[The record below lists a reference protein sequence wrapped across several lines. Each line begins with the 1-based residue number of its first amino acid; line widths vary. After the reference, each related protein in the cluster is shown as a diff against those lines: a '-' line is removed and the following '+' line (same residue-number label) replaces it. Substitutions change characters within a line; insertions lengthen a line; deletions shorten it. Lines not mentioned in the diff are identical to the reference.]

1 MSKKRIVLA
10 EDFNASRR
18 IIKNVLERLD
28 CEVLEASDGREA
40 LKYFDG
46 DTVDLV
52 ITDYNMPNMN
62 GAELVEYL
70 RGIEKYQYIPVL
82 LLSTETNEEKINKVY
97 SAKITAWIKK
107 PFELVEFQKIV
118 KKALS

>member
-1 MSKKRIVLA
+1 
-10 EDFNASRR
+10 
-18 IIKNVLERLD
+18 
-28 CEVLEASDGREA
+28 
-40 LKYFDG
+40 
-46 DTVDLV
+46 
-52 ITDYNMPNMN
+52 MPNMN
-62 GAELVEYL
+62 GAELVEYI

-82 LLSTETNEEKINKVY
+82 LLSTETNEEKINKAY